1 MNAVQRDLAGW
12 DSEKLSERSAV
23 LHLNATTDV
32 TFSVRQK
39 RLFMASIHSCEFVVE
54 GPVTRPAEGNIR
66 AHQSGWLKRQPVTFR
81 RRNRPPTSPVTST
94 VFRVYS
100 RH

>member
-39 RLFMASIHSCEFVVE
+39 GCLW
-54 GPVTRPAEGNIR
+54 PAFTAANLSSR
-66 AHQSGWLKRQPVTFR
+66 AGHPARSG
-81 RRNRPPTSPVTST
+81 
-94 VFRVYS
+94 
-100 RH
+100 